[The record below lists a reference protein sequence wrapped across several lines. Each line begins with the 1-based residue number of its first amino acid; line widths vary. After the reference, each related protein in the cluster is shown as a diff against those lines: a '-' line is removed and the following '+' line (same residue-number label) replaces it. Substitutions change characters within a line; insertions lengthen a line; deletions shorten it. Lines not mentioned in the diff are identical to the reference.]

1 MVKGS
6 GSLQWRVVNMGVR
19 FTSCRCTASP
29 GLKDTPLQDFPSGRL
44 QWGFLRSSPASRQV
58 CAAQLRW
65 SLGHPS
71 CLHHLQTRA
80 SPDRTP
86 SSISPGSAATPSPGP
101 SRFPLLPTSRNP
113 SSHASHTSHPS
124 LRAQE
129 LGAAAEWG
137 ALPRRPGLQPHL
149 PASAFLVRS
158 PPRPAQDAAV
168 AYASNS
174 LGVLS
179 EPSFSQPYRETPPAL
194 PPQ

>member
-1 MVKGS
+1 MCSLTRPQRYPSPRFPEWEAAVGFSPFFSLVPAGLRGAAPLVS
-6 GSLQWRVVNMGVR
+6 G
-19 FTSCRCTASP
+19 P
-29 GLKDTPLQDFPSGRL
+29 
-44 QWGFLRSSPASRQV
+44 
-58 CAAQLRW
+58 
-65 SLGHPS
+65 PS

-80 SPDRTP
+80 CPDRTP

-168 AYASNS
+168 AYAPNS
-174 LGVLS
+174 LGVLP

-194 PPQ
+194 LPQ